1 MFLVNIFFSNVCMC
15 IFMWKETKQKQLSHS
30 LSTKSLGLLF
40 HAQRNVET
48 LWMKTIPITVT
59 SPCTS
64 LCPHK
69 MVNWREKSWRI
80 TRNMCKYDEDSED
93 RPKFKRLL
101 FFLSFYATLCGF
113 SFEIVQGEMIMI
125 ATIAIDKS
133 IYVVGIICNK
143 MELEEVLM

>member
-1 MFLVNIFFSNVCMC
+1 
-15 IFMWKETKQKQLSHS
+15 
-30 LSTKSLGLLF
+30 
-40 HAQRNVET
+40 
-48 LWMKTIPITVT
+48 
-59 SPCTS
+59 
-64 LCPHK
+64 
-69 MVNWREKSWRI
+69 
-80 TRNMCKYDEDSED
+80 MCKYDEDSED